1 MCECHSLRLLSLIS
15 KSWFLVLAVIYMLHW
30 ACSDESLEF
39 PSLLTSCCV
48 CELQHKKEWIN
59 YYMLSVVEYMHV
71 LYYVIMYVKVVEVS
85 FTARI
90 SVHT

>member
-1 MCECHSLRLLSLIS
+1 
-15 KSWFLVLAVIYMLHW
+15 
-30 ACSDESLEF
+30 
-39 PSLLTSCCV
+39 
-48 CELQHKKEWIN
+48 
-59 YYMLSVVEYMHV
+59 MLSVVEYMHV